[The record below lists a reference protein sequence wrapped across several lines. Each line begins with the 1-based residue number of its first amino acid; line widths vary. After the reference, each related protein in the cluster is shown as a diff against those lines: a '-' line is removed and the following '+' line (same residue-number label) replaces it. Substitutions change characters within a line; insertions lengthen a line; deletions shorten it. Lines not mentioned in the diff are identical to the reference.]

1 MGFFWRIYGEM
12 EQYGRGAY
20 LSLHLCVTAG
30 FMKYSTGMSLPSLFL
45 SLHPPSPLLFSPSLL
60 AAVPKWAGGPR
71 QTQHRAERSRGRSEG
86 WRIDHV
92 ADVPLSPCVRTDA
105 LTPVGGDCGKGV
117 SLSEGVLYSSLFP
130 SSRHHGPLLLQSS
143 GPARRSRTGSR
154 SERRPSKPWPLKAG
168 CDAAVYSHKPWA
180 LNHFHEQKQRI
191 RHRDKR
197 ELPLWIFAVEAMWM
211 LSLGLRRQPSQ
222 QPADCHLQM
231 GNHAIQSECTCALIN
246 MSHCV
251 KHFFCSESRLNMFVF
266 PNRTN
271 ACGVF

>member
-1 MGFFWRIYGEM
+1 MKLILCRYS
-12 EQYGRGAY
+12 
-20 LSLHLCVTAG
+20 LSLNDTDLLCSVVRPVTSWQSLEEDRRVKSWTIAKVG
-30 FMKYSTGMSLPSLFL
+30 CPAMQLKLLQAKQEETRRAIKEEKEDKKNMSLPSLFL

-143 GPARRSRTGSR
+143 GPARRSRTGS
-154 SERRPSKPWPLKAG
+154 SSSHPHLCPSSWSSSCK
-168 CDAAVYSHKPWA
+168 CDC
-180 LNHFHEQKQRI
+180 
-191 RHRDKR
+191 
-197 ELPLWIFAVEAMWM
+197 
-211 LSLGLRRQPSQ
+211 RRQLPRCNQ
-222 QPADCHLQM
+222 RA
-231 GNHAIQSECTCALIN
+231 AILAPWTRQEKL
-246 MSHCV
+246 
-251 KHFFCSESRLNMFVF
+251 F
-266 PNRTN
+266 
-271 ACGVF
+271 